1 VPTPWSRR
9 TILWAGR
16 LAFALALLA
25 PSPVAHAQQPEKT
38 YRIGFLYTGTRIQ
51 REASPTVKG
60 FRQGLNELGWVE
72 GKNIVIEWREADGK
86 PEQFPGLAADLVR
99 LKVDL
104 IVANGAPAT
113 HASRQA
119 TSTIPIVGIGLSDP
133 VGQGLVASLVRP
145 GGNVTGSATLFS
157 ELATKRLELLRET
170 LPGLSRVAVVWNGA
184 NPGNVRQLEE
194 TKAAARSLKLRLQ
207 PVDVRGLDDLQR
219 AFDVMTRTNPE
230 ALLIVADPL
239 IITYQAQLV
248 EFAAK
253 RRLPAVH
260 PFKESVE
267 IGGLMAYALDLVD
280 LNRRAATYVDK
291 ILRGAKPADLPIE
304 QPTKFELVIN
314 MKTAQALGLKIPPS
328 VLLRADQVIK

>member
-1 VPTPWSRR
+1 
-9 TILWAGR
+9 
-16 LAFALALLA
+16 
-25 PSPVAHAQQPEKT
+25 
-38 YRIGFLYTGTRIQ
+38 
-51 REASPTVKG
+51 
-60 FRQGLNELGWVE
+60 
-72 GKNIVIEWREADGK
+72 
-86 PEQFPGLAADLVR
+86 LVR

-104 IVANGAPAT
+104 IVALGAPAT

-119 TSTIPIVGIGLSDP
+119 TGTIPIVGVGLSDP

-184 NPGNVRQLEE
+184 NPGNVRQFEE
-194 TKAAARSLKLRLQ
+194 TKAAARTLDLRLQ
-207 PVDVRGLDDLQR
+207 PLDVRSLDDLRR
-219 AFDVMTRTNPE
+219 AFDTMTRTNPE

-239 IITYQAQLV
+239 IGTYATQLV
-248 EFAAK
+248 DFAAK
-253 RRLPAVH
+253 RRLPTIH

-267 IGGLMAYALDLVD
+267 IGGLMAYAVDLVD
-280 LNRRAATYVDK
+280 MYRRAATYIDK
-291 ILRGAKPADLPIE
+291 ILRGAKPGDLPIE

-314 MKTAQALGLKIPPS
+314 MKTAQALGLKIPAS